1 MLKNLA
7 IIAVA
12 GLMACTSAVVL
23 ARGGGGTPGGTSA
36 AHISNQGI
44 QNTNGQNSLD
54 RDKGLERAE
63 DRMSQEGLA
72 HEKAD
77 GAKLKKK
84 GHQSPKGSSDGQYR

>member
-1 MLKNLA
+1 MLKNLV
-7 IIAVA
+7 IIAIA
-12 GLMACTSAVVL
+12 GLLTCTSAAVL
-23 ARGGGGTPGGTSA
+23 ARGGGGGPGGTSS

-44 QNTNGQNSLD
+44 QNTNGPNAAD

-84 GHQSPKGSSDGQYR
+84 DHQSPKGSRDK